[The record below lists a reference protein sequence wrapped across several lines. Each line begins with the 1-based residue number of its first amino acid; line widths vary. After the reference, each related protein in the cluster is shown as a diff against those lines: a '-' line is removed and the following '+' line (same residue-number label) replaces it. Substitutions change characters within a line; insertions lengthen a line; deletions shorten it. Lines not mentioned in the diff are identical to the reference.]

1 MKTRL
6 IMLVLAAC
14 LMASSAAGFANGSLG
29 FADGYD
35 AGLGDPV
42 GFADGYD

>member
-14 LMASSAAGFANGSLG
+14 LMVSSAAGFSSTFG

-35 AGLGDPV
+35 SMLGDPV
-42 GFADGYD
+42 GMADGYD

>member
-14 LMASSAAGFANGSLG
+14 LMVSSAAGFSSGTLG

-35 AGLGDPV
+35 AGLGDLI